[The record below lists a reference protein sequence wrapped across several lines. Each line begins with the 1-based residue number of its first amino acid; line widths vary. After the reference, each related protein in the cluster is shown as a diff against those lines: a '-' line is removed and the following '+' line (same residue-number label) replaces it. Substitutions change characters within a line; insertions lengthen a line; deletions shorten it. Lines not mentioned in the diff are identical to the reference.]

1 MLMPHRS
8 YASTA
13 NYRFGF
19 NGQEMS
25 NEFKGLGNSYSAEYW
40 EYDSRLGRRWN
51 LDPIIKHNESPY
63 ATFSNN
69 PISFI
74 DPNGADTSKF
84 LSNSQVVD
92 AIKIGYNTVKAHVD
106 NKTFSIATDYSKE
119 IKEATLKYWEANQG
133 SMNFGA
139 FVEFQ
144 NQAIDYYKGFKE
156 VAASVNGGSLLN
168 DLGGK
173 ILNNSNVSSS
183 QAIIASQ
190 KIINQKNGEF
200 GTIAQQGV
208 RVFPL
213 IMSAALVSVGPGPR
227 APFSSNTQELIV
239 TAGIPKVDFAGTRVS
254 IYRGLNAENP
264 LFQLK
269 GGEYKYTG
277 QGVRGLSVHVD
288 AAKLTNAR
296 GASYQITQMPKE
308 LRIVQQGKDPGHFEI
323 IPNTQMSQ
331 EKFQELLYQIKY
343 IKSNN

>member
-1 MLMPHRS
+1 M
-8 YASTA
+8 
-13 NYRFGF
+13 
-19 NGQEMS
+19 
-25 NEFKGLGNSYSAEYW
+25 
-40 EYDSRLGRRWN
+40 
-51 LDPIIKHNESPY
+51 
-63 ATFSNN
+63 
-69 PISFI
+69 
-74 DPNGADTSKF
+74 
-84 LSNSQVVD
+84 
-92 AIKIGYNTVKAHVD
+92 
-106 NKTFSIATDYSKE
+106 
-119 IKEATLKYWEANQG
+119 
-133 SMNFGA
+133 
-139 FVEFQ
+139 
-144 NQAIDYYKGFKE
+144 
-156 VAASVNGGSLLN
+156 N

-277 QGVRGLSVHVD
+277 QGVRGLSVHID